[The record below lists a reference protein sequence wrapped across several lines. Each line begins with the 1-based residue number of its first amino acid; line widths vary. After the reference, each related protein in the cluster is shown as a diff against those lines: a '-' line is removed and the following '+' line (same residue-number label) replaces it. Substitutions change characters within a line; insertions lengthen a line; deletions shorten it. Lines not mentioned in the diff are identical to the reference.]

1 MRQANLSNNSMFTQD
16 ESYIKWKLFL
26 EGDDQAYSWI
36 YTHYSKCSIIM
47 AYQITPDSEIDER
60 LHSRTYS

>member
-1 MRQANLSNNSMFTQD
+1 MFTQD

-36 YTHYSKCSIIM
+36 YIITSKCSIIM
-47 AYQITPDSEIDER
+47 AYKSLLI
-60 LHSRTYS
+60 LK